1 VRRRGCWQLAESE
14 SKGGWDGMGW
24 MMDDRRRRTE
34 LGDCQGNRSGRLAE
48 ARGYEGLLE
57 GREGQR
63 RKFGLG

>member
-1 VRRRGCWQLAESE
+1 
-14 SKGGWDGMGW
+14 MGW